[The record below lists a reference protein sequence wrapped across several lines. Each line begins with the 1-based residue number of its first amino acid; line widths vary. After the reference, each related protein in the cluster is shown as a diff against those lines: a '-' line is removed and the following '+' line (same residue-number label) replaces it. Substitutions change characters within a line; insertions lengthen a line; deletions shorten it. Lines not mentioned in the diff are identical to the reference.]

1 MDEILLMQNFCLIS
15 GLSADEAEQWEPLV
29 LACWE
34 ELKGKLRAGVD
45 VKNHEQ
51 RLALACAALANH
63 RFQSIQGTVCASV
76 KVGDLSFTQRSL
88 SERSGDM
95 SCQVIAKRLIYQCG
109 RKVYFPY
116 EQGEK
121 CFTAYLNPIRERTE
135 KIVPTESGV
144 LHQGKWLMLAAAQ
157 DADLVQNGV
166 IFRAGED
173 RFIVERAEK
182 VFFGEETAYFWAIVQ
197 KAEGVE

>member
-63 RFQSIQGTVCASV
+63 RFQSIQGTD
-76 KVGDLSFTQRSL
+76 GDGGGSDRFPGSL
-88 SERSGDM
+88 PERSGDM
-95 SCQVIAKRLIYQCG
+95 SCQIIAKRLIYQCG

-135 KIVPTESGV
+135 KIVSTESGV

-173 RFIVERAEK
+173 QFIVERAEK
-182 VFFGEETAYFWAIVQ
+182 VFFGKEAAYLWAIVQ

>member
-1 MDEILLMQNFCLIS
+1 
-15 GLSADEAEQWEPLV
+15 
-29 LACWE
+29 
-34 ELKGKLRAGVD
+34 
-45 VKNHEQ
+45 
-51 RLALACAALANH
+51 
-63 RFQSIQGTVCASV
+63 
-76 KVGDLSFTQRSL
+76 
-88 SERSGDM
+88 M

-157 DADLVQNGV
+157 DADLVQNGA

-182 VFFGEETAYFWAIVQ
+182 VFFGKEAAYLWAIVQ

>member
-1 MDEILLMQNFCLIS
+1 
-15 GLSADEAEQWEPLV
+15 
-29 LACWE
+29 
-34 ELKGKLRAGVD
+34 
-45 VKNHEQ
+45 
-51 RLALACAALANH
+51 
-63 RFQSIQGTVCASV
+63 
-76 KVGDLSFTQRSL
+76 
-88 SERSGDM
+88 M

-144 LHQGKWLMLAAAQ
+144 LHQGKWLMLAATQ
-157 DADLVQNGV
+157 DADLVQNGA

-173 RFIVERAEK
+173 QFIVERAEK
-182 VFFGEETAYFWAIVQ
+182 VFFGKEPPISGQSYQ

>member
-1 MDEILLMQNFCLIS
+1 
-15 GLSADEAEQWEPLV
+15 
-29 LACWE
+29 
-34 ELKGKLRAGVD
+34 
-45 VKNHEQ
+45 
-51 RLALACAALANH
+51 
-63 RFQSIQGTVCASV
+63 
-76 KVGDLSFTQRSL
+76 
-88 SERSGDM
+88 M

-144 LHQGKWLMLAAAQ
+144 LHQGRWLMLVSAQ
-157 DADLVQNGV
+157 DADLVQNGA
-166 IFRAGED
+166 IFRAGEN

-182 VFFGEETAYFWAIVQ
+182 VFFGKEAAYLWAIVQ

>member
-1 MDEILLMQNFCLIS
+1 
-15 GLSADEAEQWEPLV
+15 
-29 LACWE
+29 
-34 ELKGKLRAGVD
+34 
-45 VKNHEQ
+45 
-51 RLALACAALANH
+51 
-63 RFQSIQGTVCASV
+63 
-76 KVGDLSFTQRSL
+76 
-88 SERSGDM
+88 M

-109 RKVYFPY
+109 RKVYLY

-157 DADLVQNGV
+157 DADLVQNRA

-182 VFFGEETAYFWAIVQ
+182 VFFGKEAAYLWAIVQ